1 MSENTDKS
9 TEARRAILGTWRDLI
24 AQGVARENLASIALS
39 ISVMEM
45 VEVFGSEAAI
55 NGVGKLSEKI
65 QTGEITAVPEETQRD
80 IAIEAFAVLRD
91 LLTTDGLARE
101 EVAAIMMQISAA
113 EMIDMFGN
121 DAAAAAVS
129 RVGARIREG
138 KFK

>member
-1 MSENTDKS
+1 M
-9 TEARRAILGTWRDLI
+9 TEAEKNADARRAILGTWRDLI

-45 VEVFGSEAAI
+45 VEVFGKEAAVS
-55 NGVGKLSEKI
+55 GVGKLSEKI
-65 QTGEITAVPEETQRD
+65 QSGEITAVPEDTQRD

-91 LLTTDGLARE
+91 LLTTDGLQRE

-121 DAAAAAVS
+121 DAAAAAVA
-129 RVGARIREG
+129 RVGARIKEG
-138 KFK
+138 RLS

>member
-1 MSENTDKS
+1 MTEVDKQS
-9 TEARRAILGTWRDLI
+9 DARRAILGTWRDLL

-45 VEVFGSEAAI
+45 VDVFGKDAAI
-55 NGVGKLSEKI
+55 KGVGRLSQKI
-65 QTGEITAVPEETQRD
+65 QSGEITAVPEESQRD

-91 LLTTDGLARE
+91 MLTTDGMGRE
-101 EVAAIMMQISAA
+101 DVAAIMMQISAA

-129 RVGARIREG
+129 RIGARIRDG
-138 KFK
+138 RFN

>member
-1 MSENTDKS
+1 MSDVDKS

-45 VEVFGSEAAI
+45 VEVFGKDAAVS
-55 NGVGKLSEKI
+55 GVGKLSEKI
-65 QTGEITAVPEETQRD
+65 QSGEITAVPEEAQRD

-91 LLTTDGLARE
+91 LLTTDGLQRE

-121 DAAAAAVS
+121 DAAAAAVA

>member
-1 MSENTDKS
+1 MSDVDKN

-45 VEVFGSEAAI
+45 VEVFGKDAAVS
-55 NGVGKLSEKI
+55 GVSKLSEKI
-65 QTGEITAVPEETQRD
+65 QSGEITAVPEETQRD

-91 LLTTDGLARE
+91 LLTTDGLQRE

-138 KFK
+138 KFR

>member
-1 MSENTDKS
+1 MTEADKNAD
-9 TEARRAILGTWRDLI
+9 ARRAILGTWRDLI

-45 VEVFGSEAAI
+45 VEVFGKEAAVS
-55 NGVGKLSEKI
+55 GVGKLSEKI
-65 QTGEITAVPEETQRD
+65 QSGEITAVPEDAQRD

-91 LLTTDGLARE
+91 LLTTDGLQRE

-121 DAAAAAVS
+121 DAAAAAVA
-129 RVGARIREG
+129 RVGARIKEG
-138 KFK
+138 RLS

>member
-1 MSENTDKS
+1 MTEADKNAD
-9 TEARRAILGTWRDLI
+9 ARRAILGTWRDLI

-45 VEVFGSEAAI
+45 VEVFGKEAAVS
-55 NGVGKLSEKI
+55 GVGKLSEKI
-65 QTGEITAVPEETQRD
+65 QSGEITAVPEDTQRD

-91 LLTTDGLARE
+91 LLTTDGLQRE

-121 DAAAAAVS
+121 DAAAAAVA
-129 RVGARIREG
+129 RVGARIKEG
-138 KFK
+138 RLS

>member
-1 MSENTDKS
+1 MSDVDKN

-45 VEVFGSEAAI
+45 VEVFGKDAAVS
-55 NGVGKLSEKI
+55 GVGKLSEKI
-65 QTGEITAVPEETQRD
+65 QSGEITAVPEETQRD

-91 LLTTDGLARE
+91 LLTTDGLQRE

-121 DAAAAAVS
+121 DAAAAAVA
-129 RVGARIREG
+129 RVGVRIREG